1 MRSNVFR
8 LLLFLLVLSV
18 ILVPNTIKSDGSPE
32 GFIQLILQYSL
43 GFVSFI
49 LSVSAVWISCSEVC
63 SDVETGQL
71 HMIAVKP
78 VSRITV
84 LVGKFCGVLV
94 IHGVLLLVAVV
105 VVYGFV
111 MLQYSRQ
118 NFTEDQ
124 KAQLNTEVFAGR
136 RVYRPV
142 QPDITEEVE
151 KELQR
156 RIENARI
163 NGQAIDT

>member
-1 MRSNVFR
+1 MTPFFAIVKLTCRSAMRSNVFR

-32 GFIQLILQYSL
+32 GFIQLI
-43 GFVSFI
+43 
-49 LSVSAVWISCSEVC
+49 
-63 SDVETGQL
+63 
-71 HMIAVKP
+71 
-78 VSRITV
+78 
-84 LVGKFCGVLV
+84 
-94 IHGVLLLVAVV
+94 
-105 VVYGFV
+105 
-111 MLQYSRQ
+111 LQYSRQ